1 MSANELPN
9 RLTQASRKKII
20 VKMMF
25 GGNRFTQILTGLGI
39 IFLIGSCGI
48 FPIATLTGK
57 DIAEVTPEP
66 MPTVAPTTAPA
77 VTGTPVVYPVR
88 VQFAIGSYGTV
99 IYGKE
104 NAKYLLWAKAG
115 QVFKVALVSDGTGHT
130 SLYSVGGQPLY
141 EQAGAGMV
149 VTTTL
154 AATGDQVLTVA
165 STGAYTMGVEIR

>member
-1 MSANELPN
+1 M
-9 RLTQASRKKII
+9 
-20 VKMMF
+20 KMMF
-25 GGNRFTQILTGLGI
+25 GSSRFTQILTGLGI

-48 FPIATLTGK
+48 FPISRLTGK
-57 DIAEVTPEP
+57 DVAQAMPEP
-66 MPTVAPTTAPA
+66 MPTVTPAVTPTTAPA
-77 VTGTPVVYPVR
+77 VTGTPVVYPEPVR
-88 VQFAIGSYGTV
+88 VQFALGSYGTV
-99 IYGKE
+99 LYGKD

-115 QVFKVALVSDGTGHT
+115 QVFKVALVSNGTGHT

-149 VTTTL
+149 ITTTL

>member
-1 MSANELPN
+1 
-9 RLTQASRKKII
+9 
-20 VKMMF
+20 MMF
-25 GGNRFTQILTGLGI
+25 GSSRFTQILTGLGI

-48 FPIATLTGK
+48 FPIASLTGA

-66 MPTVAPTTAPA
+66 MPTVTPTTAPA
-77 VTGTPVVYPVR
+77 VTGTPVVYPEPVR
-88 VQFAIGSYGTV
+88 AQFALGSYGTV
-99 IYGKE
+99 LYGKA